1 MGASATKIARPV
13 SPAHPALALLLGLLL
28 LGASPGA
35 WGQEGGD
42 RIESLTVD
50 AIELEAPP
58 REDKER
64 LLELSGLT
72 VGRPFSSAE
81 VRRAVKVLYQ
91 LGRFGD
97 VRVYAS
103 REGNTVRLRL
113 VLPPRPSVRDIV
125 IEAQGAAPESA
136 IQRGLGLKPQDEL
149 DPSSLPDRRRAI
161 ARALERAGYRR
172 PAIGLALKDPDDAG
186 GSVVLVRV
194 DEGAPTRIHNIV
206 LLGELRRPSW
216 RVRERLGLSEGDVL
230 DLDRVEESIKQLAL
244 DYKADGYFSAVVK
257 IEDAIEIQ
265 GTEPP
270 EADLLLSINTGPKIT
285 VAFSGN
291 HEVPLSEL
299 KAAADSLRE
308 TGIGPGALAEAQ
320 ERILGIYERR
330 GHFKAR
336 VEAKLKTSPDGVRA
350 EVLFRL
356 DEGPIGRVVRL
367 EFPGNHVLDD
377 DLLRQT
383 VVRVVEESL
392 AADLDRP
399 ASDPEVID
407 LVVGAGSIPPK
418 RRWVQPHG
426 PDPDPET
433 IYFERAYRAAEDAIA
448 DQFRASGYPNVE
460 VLPPKIEV
468 LPGGSRLV
476 VRMEVKPGVR
486 WQIGALALSGNDG
499 LSGPELLEIA
509 DLEPGQPLS
518 FAKVE
523 ASRRAILAY
532 YRNHGHLYARVD
544 EQIRAVGARS
554 DVVRTASAS
563 ALPGLCEEATASG
576 AEACDVELAYAIREG
591 PEVHARGIVIR
602 GVQSTRRALVEGELT
617 IAPGEV
623 LRESDLVESQRNL
636 LRLGVFRRVTVKPI
650 DEEAEA
656 AEKDVL
662 VEVKEAKQSSFE
674 IGGGLSTE
682 EGVRIFAT
690 YTHSNLLGSALRFQ
704 ANAKANVQ
712 PFTLLYNES
721 VRPAIETFYSER
733 PLEFLLAA
741 GLAYPRILALPR
753 GFSAGLDVTI
763 VRNNDPAFAED
774 TRTVTTTLDYSGFRP
789 KLLGQDR
796 QITLQL
802 RISFA
807 WADLL
812 CNPALPARGIALCGA
827 SSMDPSRR
835 IEGTTFYT
843 GLRPGLS
850 VDFRD
855 DALNPRLG
863 IYAEIQPEILAG
875 LNSDSPTHLN
885 LRAKINGYLPVLS
898 RASIAI
904 SFVLWE
910 IFPLSEAVPIP
921 VNRRFFAGG
930 RSTIRGYPE
939 QTLYPRDV
947 DRGSDP
953 VGLSPGGLLMVALKS
968 ELRFPLVGSLDGTL
982 FYDIGDLFEKPGNFV
997 IDKNT
1002 RQGLGFGIRYAT
1014 PIGPLLLDIAFPL
1027 VRGDDELTWVPH
1039 FAAVGSF

>member
-1 MGASATKIARPV
+1 V

-523 ASRRAILAY
+523 ASRRPSGLLPKP
-532 YRNHGHLYARVD
+532 RHLYARVRSRSGRSGPGAMRCAPPAPRPSRPLQRPPPA
-544 EQIRAVGARS
+544 ERGLRRRAGLRDPRGPGGPRPGHRHS
-554 DVVRTASAS
+554 RRTKYPA
-563 ALPGLCEEATASG
+563 
-576 AEACDVELAYAIREG
+576 
-591 PEVHARGIVIR
+591 
-602 GVQSTRRALVEGELT
+602 ALVE
-617 IAPGEV
+617 AAHHRAGEV
-623 LRESDLVESQRNL
+623 LRSPTWSSPAE
-636 LRLGVFRRVTVKPI
+636 LRLGVFGASRSSPSMRRPRRRRRTCWSRSRRPSN
-650 DEEAEA
+650 
-656 AEKDVL
+656 L
-662 VEVKEAKQSSFE
+662 LE
-674 IGGGLSTE
+674 IGGRTIHE

-690 YTHSNLLGSALRFQ
+690 YTHSNLLGSAPLSGQRHSQ
-704 ANAKANVQ
+704 RS
-712 PFTLLYNES
+712 TLH
-721 VRPAIETFYSER
+721 A
-733 PLEFLLAA
+733 PLQRVGA
-741 GLAYPRILALPR
+741 PR
-753 GFSAGLDVTI
+753 
-763 VRNNDPAFAED
+763 
-774 TRTVTTTLDYSGFRP
+774 
-789 KLLGQDR
+789 DR
-796 QITLQL
+796 
-802 RISFA
+802 
-807 WADLL
+807 DLL
-812 CNPALPARGIALCGA
+812 
-827 SSMDPSRR
+827 
-835 IEGTTFYT
+835 
-843 GLRPGLS
+843 
-850 VDFRD
+850 
-855 DALNPRLG
+855 
-863 IYAEIQPEILAG
+863 Q
-875 LNSDSPTHLN
+875 
-885 LRAKINGYLPVLS
+885 
-898 RASIAI
+898 
-904 SFVLWE
+904 
-910 IFPLSEAVPIP
+910 
-921 VNRRFFAGG
+921 
-930 RSTIRGYPE
+930 
-939 QTLYPRDV
+939 
-947 DRGSDP
+947 
-953 VGLSPGGLLMVALKS
+953 
-968 ELRFPLVGSLDGTL
+968 
-982 FYDIGDLFEKPGNFV
+982 
-997 IDKNT
+997 
-1002 RQGLGFGIRYAT
+1002 
-1014 PIGPLLLDIAFPL
+1014 
-1027 VRGDDELTWVPH
+1027 
-1039 FAAVGSF
+1039 